1 MGEVIQIRDLQAA
14 RERAHRRACD
24 HQNIERALGL
34 MRENLVWAAEQLRT
48 APIDAHLELLDRI
61 EKLAA
66 TLRYGMMMLGEPD
79 ADAAA
84 NGSSRRG

>member
-1 MGEVIQIRDLQAA
+1 MGEVIQIRDLQTA

-24 HQNIERALGL
+24 HQSIERALGL

-48 APIDAHLELLDRI
+48 APIDAHPELLDRI

-66 TLRYGMMMLGEPD
+66 TLRYGMMMLGEPG